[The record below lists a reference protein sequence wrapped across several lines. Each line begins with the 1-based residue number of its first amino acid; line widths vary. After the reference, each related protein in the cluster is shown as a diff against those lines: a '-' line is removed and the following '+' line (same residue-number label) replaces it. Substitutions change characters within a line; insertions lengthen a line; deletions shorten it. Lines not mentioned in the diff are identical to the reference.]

1 MKAVANL
8 VLLAANCATKRE
20 LKQIYGLAIRLGIDT
35 DGVVIG
41 KLMRFAAIAPNGDLL
56 FAHQMFTQMPEP
68 NTFFYNTL
76 IRGYSKSQCPSKS
89 ITLFNEMR
97 WNSIYPDEFTF
108 TFLLKSRSR
117 RSMIANH
124 DDDADDEEE
133 VVHGHVLKSGF
144 NSHLF
149 VNNALIHLYASR
161 GRVREAGRVF
171 DEMPE
176 RDVVSWSELV
186 VCHLKAAQLDDA
198 RRVFN
203 EMPER
208 DVVSW
213 TAMISGYSK
222 VKHSAEALELFEE
235 MKSVGVKPDEV
246 TMVSVISACTHLG
259 DLEYGLSIHHYIDEN
274 GLGWMISLCNALIDM
289 YAKCGCIEGSRR
301 VFSRMGRKSLITWN
315 SMISA
320 CASHG
325 NVEEAVELFHGM
337 AKSLVRPDGVTFLAL
352 LTAYTHKGL
361 VDEGY
366 KLFTSMKRDY
376 RIEAGIEH
384 YGCMVDMLGR
394 AGRLEEAYDMIMN
407 MPIPCNDV
415 VWGALLGACRIY
427 CNVDMGERVVK
438 KLLELK
444 PDEGGYY
451 ILLCDI
457 YVAAGQQIEAIK
469 LRRTMEAMGIKKTPG
484 CSNWVGT

>member
-1 MKAVANL
+1 
-8 VLLAANCATKRE
+8 
-20 LKQIYGLAIRLGIDT
+20 
-35 DGVVIG
+35 
-41 KLMRFAAIAPNGDLL
+41 
-56 FAHQMFTQMPEP
+56 
-68 NTFFYNTL
+68 
-76 IRGYSKSQCPSKS
+76 
-89 ITLFNEMR
+89 
-97 WNSIYPDEFTF
+97 
-108 TFLLKSRSR
+108 
-117 RSMIANH
+117 
-124 DDDADDEEE
+124 
-133 VVHGHVLKSGF
+133 
-144 NSHLF
+144 
-149 VNNALIHLYASR
+149 
-161 GRVREAGRVF
+161 
-171 DEMPE
+171 
-176 RDVVSWSELV
+176 
-186 VCHLKAAQLDDA
+186 
-198 RRVFN
+198 
-203 EMPER
+203 
-208 DVVSW
+208 
-213 TAMISGYSK
+213 
-222 VKHSAEALELFEE
+222 
-235 MKSVGVKPDEV
+235 MKSVGVRPDEV

-259 DLEYGLSIHHYIDEN
+259 DLEYGLSIHNYIDEN
-274 GLGWMISLCNALIDM
+274 GLGWMISLRNALIDM

-301 VFSRMGRKSLITWN
+301 VFNQMGRKSLITWN

-325 NVEEAVELFHGM
+325 NVGEAVELFHEM
-337 AKSLVRPDGVTFLAL
+337 VKSLVWPDGVTFLAL

-376 RIEAGIEH
+376 GVEAGIEH

-438 KLLELK
+438 RLLELK

-457 YVAAGQQIEAIK
+457 YVAAGLQIEAIK